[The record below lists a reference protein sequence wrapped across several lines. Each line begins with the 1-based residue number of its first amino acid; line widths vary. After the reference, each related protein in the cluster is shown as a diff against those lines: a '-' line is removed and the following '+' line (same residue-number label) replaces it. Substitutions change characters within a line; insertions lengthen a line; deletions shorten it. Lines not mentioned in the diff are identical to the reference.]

1 MQSYN
6 FRTYRIRLLLLIFA
20 ITFLHNERIFSI
32 EQKEKAKTDTSTKIA
47 KSSGPYCGLYC
58 LYTVMK
64 MAGRKVDFVDLVK
77 TEYIGSR
84 KGSSLAELKKSAEDY
99 GLYAIPVGKLTNRE
113 LLQSSY
119 PIILHVKSEIGPG
132 QYDHYELFLGTE
144 NNQARLFDPPNPIK
158 LVNFRELVPQWDGNG
173 LIISAEPID
182 IRAFFASTRKRF
194 MLYAAAAIVAIL
206 VMHRAK
212 RWLPGELL
220 NTRTRLFGLSVT
232 QAGGFALVAL
242 LCGIIYH
249 FANDAGLLANANAT
263 ASIQQAH
270 AANFIP
276 KVSEKKVHKLLDSD
290 TVFIDARFARDYKA
304 GHLDGAISVPVDAND
319 VECQKATADIPKDA
333 RIVMYCQSASCT
345 FAEKVAI
352 KLITDGYSNISIFRG
367 GWAEW
372 VAKNGKKE
380 DASL

>member
-1 MQSYN
+1 MAQ
-6 FRTYRIRLLLLIFA
+6 
-20 ITFLHNERIFSI
+20 FS
-32 EQKEKAKTDTSTKIA
+32 
-47 KSSGPYCGLYC
+47 G
-58 LYTVMK
+58 VMP
-64 MAGRKVDFVDLVK
+64 
-77 TEYIGSR
+77 
-84 KGSSLAELKKSAEDY
+84 
-99 GLYAIPVGKLTNRE
+99 PVGKLTNRE